1 MKHSNREQA
10 SKLALS
16 IEDAVAASGLGRTLI
31 FAEIKLGR
39 LTARKCGRRTVIL
52 HTEMERWLDSLPTS
66 MPLVPDTNSPS
77 VEG

>member
-1 MKHSNREQA
+1 MKLSNHEQA

-31 FAEIKLGR
+31 FAEIKSGR

-66 MPLVPDTNSPS
+66 VPHILDTKSPS